1 LESADSIE
9 LLAPLAGWVLPL
21 AEVPDPVFA
30 GGLAGQGLAIDPTSE
45 LLCAPC
51 DGRVVLMGA
60 ARHALTLRTAA
71 GDVLMH
77 VGIDTVR
84 LSGAGFELCVRDGE
98 AVRAGQA
105 LLAFDL
111 DAVVC
116 GAPSAVT
123 PIVLVPPAAG
133 RILRR
138 RSGERVQTGEWL
150 MVVEHVAGDAGRAG
164 AAAPGTRTGTVSSVV
179 AGAAASTPTSSRW
192 FRVPFDH
199 GLHARP
205 AARVAAALAGI
216 NAVVTLHL
224 RDRRADARSTVALMA
239 LGTNRDEIVEVRA
252 AGPDSARALDALA
265 GLLEAAVAPAGAEE
279 REAASGLTSGP
290 APGLAPGLAYGIASG
305 IAPGM
310 MPGAAPAPAPGTQL
324 PATVAVPGLAL
335 GPAMPM
341 QQDEAIADVAAG
353 EPAAE
358 RARLQA
364 ALMAVRA
371 ALERLAAAE
380 SGERRGLLEA
390 HCALLDDPGLQ
401 RRAWEL
407 IDGGAGAAMAWRTTL
422 REAGEV
428 LAGLADA
435 RMAER
440 RADLRD
446 IERQV
451 LGVLAGRAPDA
462 RLDIPSGAILIA
474 EELLPSQF
482 LALDAARLGGV
493 CMAAGGAT
501 AHVAILA
508 ASAGVPMLVGAG
520 PAVLAIRAG
529 TTLALDAE
537 AGELWVEPGAAD
549 RQRIVAQRELRARTR
564 VADAMAASLPAT
576 TTDGMRIHVFA
587 NLGGIAEAEV
597 AVRGGAEGCGL
608 LRTEFLFLERARAPD
623 ADEQLAVYQAVAAR
637 LGGRPLA
644 IRTLDA
650 GGDKPIAYAPLP
662 REDNPA
668 LGLRGLRTSLAH
680 PQLLEAQLEAIARV
694 EPTGQCRVLLPMVT
708 DLSDVREVR
717 ARLRAV
723 AARLGRAA
731 PPLGMMIETPA
742 AALLAAQLAPEADFF
757 SIGSNDLAQ
766 YTLAMDRL
774 HPTLAPRL
782 DALHPAVLRLIALA
796 AEAGGAHG
804 LEVAVCGALASDP
817 EAVPVLIGLGVR
829 ELSAAPAMAARIK
842 GCVRRVALDECAELA
857 RSALAAADAAAV
869 RALVRAWLQ
878 GRTRGEVQ

>member
-1 LESADSIE
+1 MTSTVEFAGSIE
-9 LLAPLAGWVLPL
+9 LLAPLAGWVQPL
-21 AEVPDPVFA
+21 AEVPDAVFA
-30 GGLAGQGLAIDPTSE
+30 GGMAGEGLAIDPTSE

-60 ARHALTLRTAA
+60 ARHALTLRTAV

-84 LSGAGFELCVRDGE
+84 LGGAGFELRVRDGE
-98 AVRAGQA
+98 AVRAGQP

-116 GAPSAVT
+116 GAPSAIT

-133 RILRR
+133 HILRQR
-138 RSGERVQTGEWL
+138 AGEHVQAGEWL
-150 MVVEHVAGDAGRAG
+150 MVVGRVAGDASAALAVSPDGATSDAAG
-164 AAAPGTRTGTVSSVV
+164 TAEGAPTR
-179 AGAAASTPTSSRW
+179 SRW

-205 AARVAAALAGI
+205 AARVAAALTGI
-216 NAVVTLHL
+216 DAVVTLHV
-224 RDRRADARSTVALMA
+224 RDLRADARSTVALMA
-239 LGTNRDEIVEVRA
+239 LGTNRDQIVEARA
-252 AGPDSARALDALA
+252 TGPGSARALEALA
-265 GLLEAAVAPAGAEE
+265 GLLEAAVAPADGLVWEMTSGQE
-279 REAASGLTSGP
+279 HGVTPGTPSAAS
-290 APGLAPGLAYGIASG
+290 LAV
-305 IAPGM
+305 
-310 MPGAAPAPAPGTQL
+310 APATGARL
-324 PATVAVPGLAL
+324 PATVAVPGLVL

-341 QQDEAIADVAAG
+341 QQDEAVADVAAG

-358 RARLQA
+358 RERLKA
-364 ALMAVRA
+364 ALTAVRA
-371 ALERLAAAE
+371 SLERLATTA

-390 HCALLDDPGLQ
+390 HCALLEDPGLQ

-407 IDGGAGAAMAWRTTL
+407 IAGGAGAAMAWRTTL

-446 IERQV
+446 IEQQV
-451 LGVLAGRAPDA
+451 LGVLAGRAPGVH
-462 RLDIPSGAILIA
+462 LDLPAGAILIA

-508 ASAGVPMLVGAG
+508 AAAGVPMLVGAG
-520 PAVLAIRAG
+520 PAVLGIREG
-529 TTLALDAE
+529 TVLAVDAE
-537 AGELWVEPGAAD
+537 AGELWVEPDPAD
-549 RQRIVAQRELRARTR
+549 QRRIAAQRELRASQRE
-564 VADAMAASLPAT
+564 ADAAAASHPAA
-576 TTDGMRIHVFA
+576 TTDGTRIHVFA
-587 NLGGIAEAEV
+587 NLGGIAEAV
-597 AVRGGAEGCGL
+597 AAVQGGAEGCGL

-637 LGGRPLA
+637 LAGRPLA

-680 PQLLEAQLEAIARV
+680 PQLPDAQLEAIARV
-694 EPTGQCRVLLPMVT
+694 EPAGQCRVLLPMVT
-708 DLSDVREVR
+708 DPGEVRAVR

-723 AARLGRAA
+723 ASRLGRVA
-731 PPLGMMIETPA
+731 PPLGVMIETPS
-742 AALLAAQLAPEADFF
+742 AALLAVQLAPEVDFF

-774 HPTLAPRL
+774 HPILAPRL
-782 DALHPAVLRLIALA
+782 DALHPAVLRLIELA
-796 AEAGGAHG
+796 AEAGDGRG
-804 LEVAVCGALASDP
+804 IGVAVCGALASDP
-817 EAVPVLIGLGVR
+817 EAVPVLVGLGVR
-829 ELSAAPAMAARIK
+829 ELSAAPAMVARIK
-842 GCVRRVALDECAELA
+842 GCVRRIALDESAALA
-857 RSALAAADAAAV
+857 RAALDDADAAAV
-869 RALVRAWLQ
+869 RARVRAWLRERA
-878 GRTRGEVQ
+878 GRPAGR